1 MRRTTI
7 SLPDELHEELRREAF
22 RARLSMAEVIRLR
35 IQTPA
40 IAPGKRKA
48 VADPLL
54 KVAGICGGRVI
65 SANIDDELSR

>member
-7 SLPDELHEELRREAF
+7 SLSGELHEELRREAS
-22 RARLSMAEVIRLR
+22 RARLSIAEVIRLR
-35 IQTPA
+35 IQMPA
-40 IAPGKRKA
+40 KTPGKRKV

-54 KVAGICGGRVI
+54 KVAGICSGPVI